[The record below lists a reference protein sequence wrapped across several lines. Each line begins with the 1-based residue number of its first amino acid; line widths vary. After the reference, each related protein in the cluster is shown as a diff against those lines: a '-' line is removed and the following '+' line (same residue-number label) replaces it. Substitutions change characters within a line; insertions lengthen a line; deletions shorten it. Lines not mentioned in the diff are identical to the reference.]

1 MRAELFANAGGL
13 GHDFGRL
20 SIMAWVKLFE
30 WWYYR
35 MSEEELFEAIQS
47 FDQEDSRE
55 LFGTYIESIDSI
67 FDN

>member
-1 MRAELFANAGGL
+1 
-13 GHDFGRL
+13 
-20 SIMAWVKLFE
+20 
-30 WWYYR
+30 